1 MNDPKR
7 QEIKDRIAAQ
17 ARAGAAKR
25 GDATRGNAFG
35 GKAADREDEND
46 LVAFAREHP
55 LLTVAGGLAVG
66 VLVAGLFP
74 SARSAARKGGV
85 RAGALGAAGT
95 KVAVSLFGQLLD
107 SADDAR
113 RAGGEKLTVLGDAL
127 GDTARSA
134 RRETRYLA
142 ERSGDN
148 TRMAA
153 RDTTRALARSLH
165 RLFG

>member
-17 ARAGAAKR
+17 ARAGTTTSGR
-25 GDATRGNAFG
+25 ATRGNASAS
-35 GKAADREDEND
+35 KAAPTEDEND

-74 SARSAARKGGV
+74 SARSAARKGGA

-95 KVAVSLFGQLLD
+95 QVAVGLFGQLLD

-113 RAGGEKLTVLGDAL
+113 RAGGEKLTVLGDTL

-142 ERSGDN
+142 ERSSDN
-148 TRMAA
+148 TRIAA